1 MTPIAPQPAPTF
13 NQRAVAVGIFSIMM
27 LGGLI
32 ATVVAQRPGASRADP
47 VVLTEGRAIYATYCA
62 GCHGANLE
70 GQPNWQQRLANGM
83 MPAPP
88 HDATGHTWHH
98 ADDLLFLI
106 TKEGGAAAGPPGYSS
121 GMPGFGGQLSDA
133 EIWAVLAYI
142 KSTWPA
148 EIQAMQ
154 QDITQQ
160 SE

>member
-1 MTPIAPQPAPTF
+1 MAFTSKPPSGKL
-13 NQRAVAVGIFSIMM
+13 NQRAVAVGIFSIVV
-27 LGGLI
+27 LGMLI
-32 ATVVAQRPGASRADP
+32 AAVVTQRPGDP
-47 VVLTEGRAIYATYCA
+47 ATDPTMVSEGRAIYATYCA

-70 GQPNWQQRLANGM
+70 GQPNWQQRLPNGM

-106 TKEGGAAAGPPGYSS
+106 TKEGGVGPPGYVS

-133 EIWAVLAYI
+133 EIWEVLAYI
-142 KSTWPA
+142 KSTWPP

-154 QDITQQ
+154 QEITQQ